1 MEINALIIVEITVI
15 ILIVYFQIKYGIELK
30 AKIDQYAEFLPH
42 KKFFSVDNIN
52 ITHKLLKEGDLDE
65 IKQFIQYEGEFEESE
80 CANQVEISLIN
91 FNTSSGTYFDQ
102 IINSLNVYL
111 LKNGGGIADF
121 SIVKDLVER
130 NVGVEEEDIRE
141 SINRPLYLGLMATLV
156 GIILGLLSLFS
167 QINSTSTDSTL
178 QLGDF
183 LIAVCIAMVSSC
195 LGLFI
200 TTFTGLGLFK
210 NAKRRVEHAKNDFY
224 NFVQTELLP
233 VVSNDFGSSISR
245 LNQSMQV
252 FNVDLSSNIN
262 SLSNLFQKNYDT
274 LKIQDSI
281 LHRLEN

>member
-1 MEINALIIVEITVI
+1 
-15 ILIVYFQIKYGIELK
+15 
-30 AKIDQYAEFLPH
+30 
-42 KKFFSVDNIN
+42 
-52 ITHKLLKEGDLDE
+52 
-65 IKQFIQYEGEFEESE
+65 GEFEESE

-245 LNQSMQV
+245 LNQYMQV

-281 LHRLEN
+281 LHRLENLNAHEFLQMNATVLKRLESATEKFDRFNLFVDSLNNRLTETKE